1 MKKIFIDDIVMFV
14 PPWYV
19 TLLQILDFEIYAI
32 FLRLENSG
40 KLTT

>member
-14 PPWYV
+14 PPWYVYV

-32 FLRLENSG
+32 FLRLENSW
-40 KLTT
+40 K